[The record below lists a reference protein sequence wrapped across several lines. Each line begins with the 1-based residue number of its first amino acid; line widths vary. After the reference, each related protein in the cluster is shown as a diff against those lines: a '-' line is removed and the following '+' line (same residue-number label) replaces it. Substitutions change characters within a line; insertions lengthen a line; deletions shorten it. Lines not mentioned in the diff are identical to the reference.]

1 MDATSIPALLSLMQN
16 EWDAFVLESFELKK
30 HLHQTRQE
38 LSHALYQCASQP
50 LLIYASKCPAL
61 DSSSF
66 AFRYDAACRVIA
78 RVTKERDDALALVQ
92 GAESRFRS
100 SAAVGSSSNMD
111 VDSGSSFPGIS
122 MEIKTK
128 ISEIGVEL
136 LQQRK
141 KKVVPEGLAAPEAL
155 ASFKAGKGVAA
166 DKEKSPMVRRLLVL
180 LSPPYPPP
188 LSFPR
193 VFPSRR

>member
-1 MDATSIPALLSLMQN
+1 MPSTSAPPPAPESRFYLNASHPRLNLLPN
-16 EWDAFVLESFELKK
+16 
-30 HLHQTRQE
+30 
-38 LSHALYQCASQP
+38 
-50 LLIYASKCPAL
+50 
-61 DSSSF
+61 
-66 AFRYDAACRVIA
+66 RYDAACRVIA

-92 GAESRFRS
+92 GADSRFRS
-100 SAAVGSSSNMD
+100 SAAASASSAME
-111 VDSGSSFPGIS
+111 VDSGSSYPGIS

-166 DKEKSPMVRRLLVL
+166 DKEKSPMVLALSL
-180 LSPPYPPP
+180 PPLSPPSRSCNRCACPSELLVSLLAAKAALSARSTPLPAPSPPA
-188 LSFPR
+188 SSKR
-193 VFPSRR
+193 MTVT